1 MIKLNKFKIVKGN
14 FPVLI
19 AENAIS
25 KRDCLYLIKEIQNS
39 KNFDDI
45 IMGGRSRINKGS
57 KILLIFLKIQKI
69 HQSYLISLII
79 LIFIKK

>member
-57 KILLIFLKIQKI
+57 KNFIDFLKNYFLVDSDPSVMSAAPKRIC
-69 HQSYLISLII
+69 
-79 LIFIKK
+79 